1 MLAPFAKQG
10 MVAGMNATHHDWLT
24 RLADLAQQYPHGD
37 TVFTVVLFLFVLSVL
52 VFFHEL
58 GHYAA
63 ARSVGIRV
71 EAFSIGFG
79 REIVGFRDKHGTRW
93 KFGWIPLGGYVQM
106 RGQEDLKPI
115 ESSVDP
121 LSYGSKTLLQRAW
134 VIVAGPLANLL
145 LGFVLLMAI
154 MLTGEHRLK
163 AEVGAVQPDM
173 PASGVLQNG
182 DTVLALDGQPIADW
196 DAMQAYVSERA
207 GQPVVVRVMRDGA
220 EQDVQMTPTTTRFTD
235 RLGDEHTVGRIGI
248 APSMATFVTVHPAGE
263 ALVRAA
269 GRTWELTYLTVL
281 SLYKLLIGAISPDNL
296 TGPLG
301 IADMTGQAA
310 SSGTFA
316 LMMFMVVISINLFVV
331 NLFPLPVLDGGHL
344 VLLALEGIR
353 GRPLGALAQEWLM
366 RVGLVLIVMLALFST
381 FNDTKRMGLF
391 GKPDATG
398 VTQAAE

>member
-1 MLAPFAKQG
+1 
-10 MVAGMNATHHDWLT
+10 MVTGMNDTPHDWLT
-24 RLADLAQQYPHGD
+24 RLADLAQQYPYGD

-58 GHYAA
+58 GHYVA

-79 REIVGFRDKHGTRW
+79 REILGFRDKHGTRW

-115 ESSVDP
+115 EDSVDP
-121 LSYGSKTLLQRAW
+121 LSYGSKTLAQRAW
-134 VIVAGPLANLL
+134 VIVAGPLANLV
-145 LGFVLLMAI
+145 LGFVLLVAI

-163 AEVGAVQPDM
+163 PEVGAVQPDM
-173 PASGVLQNG
+173 PAFGVLQKG
-182 DTVLALDGQPIADW
+182 DTVVAIDGQPIVDW
-196 DAMQAYVSERA
+196 DAMQSYVSERA
-207 GQPVVVRVMRDGA
+207 GQPLAVRVMRNGA
-220 EQDVQMTPTTTRFTD
+220 EQEVQLTPSITRFTD
-235 RLGDEHTVGRIGI
+235 RLGDEHTVGRVGI

-263 ALVRAA
+263 ALMRAA
-269 GRTWELTYLTVL
+269 ERTWQLTYLTVL

-316 LMMFMVVISINLFVV
+316 LLMFMVVISINLCVV

-344 VLLALEGIR
+344 VLLALEGVR
-353 GRPLGALAQEWLM
+353 GRPLGATAQEWLM
-366 RVGLVLIVMLALFST
+366 RTGLALIVMLALFST

-391 GKPDATG
+391 GAPDAAQA
-398 VTQAAE
+398 TQAAE